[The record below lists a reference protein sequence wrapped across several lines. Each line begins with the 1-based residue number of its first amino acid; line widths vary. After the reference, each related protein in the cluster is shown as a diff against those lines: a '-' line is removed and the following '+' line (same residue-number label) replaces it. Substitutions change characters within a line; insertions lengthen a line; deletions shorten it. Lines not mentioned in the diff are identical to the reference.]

1 MNTRGDRKSP
11 LFILKMLQDK
21 VSTLLEKALEE
32 RQDLFLID
40 LSITGNNS
48 IKVVIDG
55 DKGVSVEDCVF
66 VSRAIEHNLDREVE
80 DFSLEVTSAGAT
92 SPLLSIRQYRKNLGR
107 TLKLVTEEETYEG
120 KLAQVDSEVVVLEW
134 KAREPKSVGK
144 GKVTVNKQATIAF
157 SDIKEAKVMIKL

>member
-134 KAREPKSVGK
+134 KTREPKSVGK